1 MIEQAKAKFPLNTL
15 KAAPWV
21 QTLVQLLQRKAMS
34 SSNLRDAEIWNQQLG
49 STLLNTP
56 RLSSSTKSAN
66 KSMDSPASGGSDDGG
81 DGSGGF
87 GNASGVGVT
96 QDAQLDDTSLEL
108 QLDIL
113 MQNALLS
120 VLVGQRQSGVNQ
132 LSEGLA
138 ILQQNQWSG
147 AHKFTIMYLLALAE
161 VFMVCS
167 FLIVCI
173 CDQDVAFLS
182 SLLHSNMKS
191 FVFRNPK
198 APYRP
203 CQSC

>member
-1 MIEQAKAKFPLNTL
+1 MIEQAKTKFPSNTL

-34 SSNLRDAEIWNQQLG
+34 SNNLRDAEIWNQQLG

-56 RLSSSTKSAN
+56 RLRSSNRSAN
-66 KSMDSPASGGSDDGG
+66 KSIDSSGSGSSEDGG
-81 DGSGGF
+81 GGSGGT
-87 GNASGVGVT
+87 GGASGAGAT

-161 VFMVCS
+161 VFMV
-167 FLIVCI
+167 
-173 CDQDVAFLS
+173 
-182 SLLHSNMKS
+182 SLLLIRRRM
-191 FVFRNPK
+191 
-198 APYRP
+198 
-203 CQSC
+203 

>member
-1 MIEQAKAKFPLNTL
+1 
-15 KAAPWV
+15 
-21 QTLVQLLQRKAMS
+21 MS
-34 SSNLRDAEIWNQQLG
+34 SNNLRDAEIWNQQLG

-56 RLSSSTKSAN
+56 RLHLSNRSAN
-66 KSMDSPASGGSDDGG
+66 KSMNSTGSGSSEDGGGGSGGIGSASGGG
-81 DGSGGF
+81 
-87 GNASGVGVT
+87 AT

-161 VFMVCS
+161 VFMV
-167 FLIVCI
+167 
-173 CDQDVAFLS
+173 S
-182 SLLHSNMKS
+182 SLLIRVRM
-191 FVFRNPK
+191 
-198 APYRP
+198 
-203 CQSC
+203 

>member
-1 MIEQAKAKFPLNTL
+1 MIEQAKTKFPSNTL

-34 SSNLRDAEIWNQQLG
+34 SNNLRDAEIWNQQLG

-56 RLSSSTKSAN
+56 RLRSSNKSVN
-66 KSMDSPASGGSDDGG
+66 KSMDSPGTGSDGVGGGSAGTGSASGTG
-81 DGSGGF
+81 
-87 GNASGVGVT
+87 AT

-161 VFMVCS
+161 VFMVSS
-167 FLIVCI
+167 FIIRVR
-173 CDQDVAFLS
+173 
-182 SLLHSNMKS
+182 M
-191 FVFRNPK
+191 
-198 APYRP
+198 
-203 CQSC
+203 